1 MAKTSS
7 STKAIAAK
15 KQPAG
20 LKLNPGEKY
29 EVMHLPG
36 LKKQYAVTSH
46 GRLVS
51 FNEKMSDGAQLKL
64 NTHKQGYR
72 IWRFRLDGVST
83 HYLLHRL
90 VAEYFVKKPSP
101 GHDYVIHLDYDKTN
115 NHFKNLKWV
124 NYEEQRAHAANS
136 EASKANAH
144 RLSQWSRITGKGKK
158 LSEAQ
163 VRRIKKA
170 LRNPKRKKLADLA
183 AEFGISIMQLHR
195 IKTGENWGWVE
206 V

>member
-1 MAKTSS
+1 MAKANTPSKS
-7 STKAIAAK
+7 GKGASA
-15 KQPAG
+15 
-20 LKLNPGEKY
+20 LKLKPGEKY

-36 LKKQYAVTSH
+36 LKKNYAVTNH
-46 GRLVS
+46 GRLIS
-51 FNEKMSDGAQLKL
+51 FDNDLKDGQELKL

-90 VAEYFVKKPSP
+90 VAEYFVNKPSP
-101 GHDYVIHLDYDKTN
+101 AHDYVIHVDYNKTN
-115 NHFKNLKWV
+115 NHYKNLKWV
-124 NYEEQRAHAANS
+124 DYDAQRKHAARS
-136 EASKANAH
+136 DASLANAR

-158 LSEAQ
+158 LTEAK
-163 VRRIKKA
+163 VKKIKKA
-170 LRNPKRKKLADLA
+170 LANPKRKKLADLA
-183 AEFGISIMQLHR
+183 KEYDISVMQLHR